1 MHSDL
6 YILKSTVHEAIV
18 EALAR
23 AAVEKGKTVS
33 YRGAVALGEGL
44 IAALDLKPGARVS
57 LTRDE

>member
-1 MHSDL
+1 MRSDL

-18 EALAR
+18 ESLAR

-44 IAALDLKPGARVS
+44 IAALDLKPGAQAHVIR
-57 LTRDE
+57 EE